1 MGSSA
6 PPRGTG
12 PGGRGHWLRTDAK
25 VREVV
30 DDSLVGTVLF
40 VDLENPAVFVLRS
53 RKDPGFLAG
62 QEDGGVG
69 PLAVD
74 EAPDYNHDEK
84 NSPVGRLTPTRK
96 VQAGAGTAPNSNPWY
111 FAAIFYH
118 GSAPGGLTQLP
129 AFTSVQSPFSLCN
142 LPRGTSLPRDQA
154 NPSPFLRARSE
165 NG

>member
-1 MGSSA
+1 MGSRA

-12 PGGRGHWLRTDAK
+12 PGGRGRWLRTDAK

-40 VDLENPAVFVLRS
+40 VDLENPAVFVLRG

-84 NSPVGRLTPTRK
+84 NSLVGRLTPTRK
-96 VQAGAGTAPNSNPWY
+96 VQAEAGTAPNSNPWY

-118 GSAPGGLTQLP
+118 GSAPRGLDSTSCIHLCSKSVLP
-129 AFTSVQSPFSLCN
+129 LQFAT
-142 LPRGTSLPRDQA
+142 RDQS
-154 NPSPFLRARSE
+154 SPRSSQPLSLSPCAI
-165 NG
+165 